1 MMGCGS
7 VGELHLNSTRST
19 RRVTSPFP
27 GLLRPEKLHIHRLAD
42 LPDVYGGIGLDS
54 RYDAIFD
61 VCQALQPVPAEL
73 HALRLLLACSGR
85 RF

>member
-27 GLLRPEKLHIHRLAD
+27 GLLRPEKLHIDPPAD
-42 LPDVYGGIGLDS
+42 LPDVYGGIGLGG
-54 RYDAIFD
+54 RNEECD
-61 VCQALQPVPAEL
+61 VPVAERDGF
-73 HALRLLLACSGR
+73 AAPRDGPR
-85 RF
+85 